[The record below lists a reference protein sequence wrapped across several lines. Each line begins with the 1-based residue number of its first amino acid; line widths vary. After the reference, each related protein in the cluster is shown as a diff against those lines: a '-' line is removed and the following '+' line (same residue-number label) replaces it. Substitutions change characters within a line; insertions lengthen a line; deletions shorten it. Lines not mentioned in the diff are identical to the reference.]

1 VLAAVLGVNLE
12 LNRLPEGWVVL
23 AFLSQREL
31 AARELAAREL
41 AAREL
46 AARELAAREL
56 ALGEKRA
63 AALRMEPVLPVLGV
77 FLAA

>member
-46 AARELAAREL
+46 A
-56 ALGEKRA
+56 LGEKRA

>member
-1 VLAAVLGVNLE
+1 MLAAVLGVNLE

-31 AARELAAREL
+31 AARELA
-41 AAREL
+41 
-46 AARELAAREL
+46 
-56 ALGEKRA
+56 LGEKRA

>member
-46 AARELAAREL
+46 AARELA
-56 ALGEKRA
+56 LGEKRA

>member
-1 VLAAVLGVNLE
+1 MLAAVLGVNLE

-46 AARELAAREL
+46 A
-56 ALGEKRA
+56 LGEKRA